1 MQYDNEF
8 GKERLSRENQI
19 EKYKEEFSNINNLTI
34 KKINLNNN
42 SKTIE
47 FTEELELEA
56 EGYAQNSAGKLMF
69 ALNAFNQN
77 LYVPK
82 KYKTREFSFQIER
95 GYTDEDETEIIIPD
109 GFIIEAKPKGVEL
122 ETEFGN
128 YKIEFTSTDNK
139 TIVCKRKLVLYKGFY
154 ENLKFEEYRK
164 FRETIA
170 KNDNSKIVITKA

>member
-1 MQYDNEF
+1 LQYDNEF

-82 KYKTREFSFQIER
+82 NTK
-95 GYTDEDETEIIIPD
+95 
-109 GFIIEAKPKGVEL
+109 L
-122 ETEFGN
+122 ENFHF
-128 YKIEFTSTDNK
+128 K
-139 TIVCKRKLVLYKGFY
+139 
-154 ENLKFEEYRK
+154 
-164 FRETIA
+164 
-170 KNDNSKIVITKA
+170 